1 MTAPLRVTLVR
12 RLERAAML
20 LARMA
25 AARGRAILPAV
36 LLILLGLTPGAGSAD
51 LAAQEPLAPVPTT
64 RAPLPE
70 PLDISPGGAFWR
82 ALLLPGWGHAA
93 IGSHTRGAF
102 YFGAQA
108 TTTYTLLRTRIRV
121 GEAQDRVRFRE
132 GVLLQRLAAEG
143 VDDPEAIQERFD
155 EDATLG
161 ELRRLLDARKEQQED
176 LVAFGIFLLLL
187 SGADAYVSAHL
198 ARFPDPLELEAR
210 PGPAGSGTFDV
221 GIRLTLPN

>member
-1 MTAPLRVTLVR
+1 MSLRVPPTG
-12 RLERAAML
+12 L
-20 LARMA
+20 LP
-25 AARGRAILPAV
+25 AILVALVV
-36 LLILLGLTPGAGSAD
+36 LVGVNPWTGRAD
-51 LAAQEPLAPVPTT
+51 LAAQEPPAPVAGAQ
-64 RAPLPE
+64 RPLPE

-82 ALLLPGWGHAA
+82 ALLFPGWGHAA

-108 TTTYTLLRTRIRV
+108 TTTYTLFRTRIRV

-132 GVLLQRLAAEG
+132 NVLLQRLADEG
-143 VDDPEAIQERFD
+143 VTDPELIEQRFD
-155 EDATLG
+155 EDAALS

-210 PGPAGSGTFDV
+210 PGPAGSGTFDI
-221 GIRLTLPN
+221 GLRLTLPN

>member
-1 MTAPLRVTLVR
+1 MGMRSGPIMASSSVTGRRRRPVAPVLVA
-12 RLERAAML
+12 LLVLAGAAPWT
-20 LARMA
+20 
-25 AARGRAILPAV
+25 G
-36 LLILLGLTPGAGSAD
+36 GAG
-51 LAAQEPLAPVPTT
+51 LGAQEPPTPVSGGQ
-64 RAPLPE
+64 RPLPE
-70 PLDISPGGAFWR
+70 PLDISPGGAFLR
-82 ALLLPGWGHAA
+82 ALAFPGWGHAA

-108 TTTYTLLRTRIRV
+108 TTTYTLFRTRIRV

-132 GVLLQRLAAEG
+132 NVLLQRLAAEG
-143 VDDPEAIQERFD
+143 VTDPDAIEQRFE

-161 ELRRLLDARKEQQED
+161 ELRSLLDARKEQQED

-221 GIRLTLPN
+221 GIRLKLPN